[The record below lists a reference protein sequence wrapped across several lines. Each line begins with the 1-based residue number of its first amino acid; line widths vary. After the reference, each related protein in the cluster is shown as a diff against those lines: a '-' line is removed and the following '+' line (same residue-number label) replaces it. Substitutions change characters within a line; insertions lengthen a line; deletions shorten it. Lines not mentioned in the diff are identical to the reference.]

1 LLLSERHEVFQL
13 AQEHFLSR
21 QASGN
26 AQ

>member
-1 LLLSERHEVFQL
+1 LLLRERHEVFQL

-21 QASGN
+21 QVSGN